1 MRNVLHH
8 LRALQCVFVE
18 EFQSRYIHTLEP
30 SRDLALLDKMEQEC
44 PYLLL
49 THLCGRALEV
59 LGKLPDTSQIIPLGV
74 HTETSQYK
82 IVLHLFSQLSHRSSP
97 FLKVF

>member
-1 MRNVLHH
+1 M
-8 LRALQCVFVE
+8 
-18 EFQSRYIHTLEP
+18 EP
-30 SRDLALLDKMEQEC
+30 SSDLALPNKMEQEC
-44 PYLLL
+44 PHLLL
-49 THLCGRALEV
+49 THLRRRALEV
-59 LGKLPDTSQIIPLGV
+59 LGKLPDTPQIIPLGV